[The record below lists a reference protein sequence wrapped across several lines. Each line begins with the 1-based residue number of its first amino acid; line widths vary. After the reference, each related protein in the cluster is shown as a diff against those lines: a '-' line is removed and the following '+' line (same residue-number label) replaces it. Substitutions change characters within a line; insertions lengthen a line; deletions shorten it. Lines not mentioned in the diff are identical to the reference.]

1 MNVLCDGNNVVLIGR
16 KASDFVF
23 SHETAGEYFYKF
35 TLESSRYSST
45 PDRVPVV
52 VSDRII
58 GTEDYNN
65 GSVCVIGQVR
75 SFDRKTKNKKHLEVF
90 VFATDM
96 FYVDEPDKNEVSLK
110 GYVCRPPV
118 YRATPNGRQI
128 TDIMLSVPRH
138 YKKSDYIPCIAWG
151 RNAKFASGLEVGTY
165 IGVTARFQ
173 SREYPKTENDETEQR
188 IAYEMS
194 VSKIERLP
202 YE

>member
-1 MNVLCDGNNVVLIGR
+1 MNALCDGNHVVLVGR

-23 SHETAGEYFYKF
+23 SHETAGEYFYTF

-58 GTEDYNN
+58 STEDFNN
-65 GSVCVIGQVR
+65 GSVCVIGQIR
-75 SFDRKTKNKKHLEVF
+75 SFDRKTKNKKHLDVY
-90 VFATDM
+90 VFASDI
-96 FYVDEPDKNEVSLK
+96 FYVDEPDRNDVFLA
-110 GYVCRPPV
+110 GYVCRTPI

-138 YKKSDYIPCIAWG
+138 YKKSDYIPCIVWG
-151 RNAKFASGLEVGTY
+151 RNAKFASGLEVGER

-173 SREYPKTENDETEQR
+173 SREYNKKDNDEIEQKT
-188 IAYEMS
+188 AYEMS

-202 YE
+202 DE

>member
-1 MNVLCDGNNVVLIGR
+1 MNVLCDGNNVVIIGR
-16 KASDFVF
+16 KVSDFVF
-23 SHETAGEYFYKF
+23 SHETAGEYFYTF

-45 PDRVPVV
+45 PDRIPVA

-58 GTEDYNN
+58 GTEDFNN
-65 GSVCVIGQVR
+65 GSVCVIGQIR
-75 SFDRKTKNKKHLEVF
+75 SFDRKTKNKKHLDVY
-90 VFATDM
+90 VFATDI
-96 FYVDEPDKNEVSLK
+96 YYAEESDKNEISLK

-118 YRATPNGRQI
+118 YRVTPNGRQI

-151 RNAKFASGLEVGTY
+151 RNAKYASGLEVGTY
-165 IGVTARFQ
+165 VSVTARFQ
-173 SREYPKTENDETEQR
+173 SREYQKETEQK

-194 VSKIERLP
+194 VSRIERIP

>member
-16 KASDFVF
+16 KVSDFVF

-35 TLESSRYSST
+35 TLRSSRYSST
-45 PDRVPVV
+45 PDDIPVV

-58 GTEDYNN
+58 GTDDFNN

-75 SFDRKTKNKKHLEVF
+75 SFDRKTKNKKHLDVY
-90 VFATDM
+90 VFATDI
-96 FYVDEPDKNEVSLK
+96 YYAEESDKNDVFLI

-118 YRATPNGRQI
+118 YRKTPEGRKI

-138 YKKSDYIPCIAWG
+138 YRKSDYIPCIAWG
-151 RNAKFASGLEVGTY
+151 RNAKWASTFEVGTH
-165 IGVTARFQ
+165 ISVTARFQ
-173 SREYPKTENDETEQR
+173 SRPYPKTDNDETEQK

-194 VSKIERLP
+194 VSRIERIP